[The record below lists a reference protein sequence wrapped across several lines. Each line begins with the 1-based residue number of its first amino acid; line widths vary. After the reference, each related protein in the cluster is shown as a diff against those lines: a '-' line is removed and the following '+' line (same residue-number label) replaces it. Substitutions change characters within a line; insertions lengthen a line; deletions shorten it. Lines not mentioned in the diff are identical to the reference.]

1 MTNIE
6 KKLKEIITLDR
17 YNHSVEVAKASE
29 KLAKIYRVSEEKARI
44 AGLLHDCA
52 KNMSLEKMREI
63 LNLKNIPNEYNNKA
77 LLHGYAGSV
86 YARNAFKIYDKEI
99 LNAIRYHT
107 TGRKNMGIIE
117 KIVYIAD
124 IIEATR
130 TFDFVIENIRQKA
143 YIDLDGAILEEIDF
157 KLYYL
162 LKKNKTVHTN
172 TIELRNELIIKLD
185 K

>member
-63 LNLKNIPNEYNNKA
+63 LNLKNIPKDRK
-77 LLHGYAGSV
+77 ST
-86 YARNAFKIYDKEI
+86 R
-99 LNAIRYHT
+99 LNSSH
-107 TGRKNMGIIE
+107 
-117 KIVYIAD
+117 
-124 IIEATR
+124 
-130 TFDFVIENIRQKA
+130 
-143 YIDLDGAILEEIDF
+143 
-157 KLYYL
+157 
-162 LKKNKTVHTN
+162 
-172 TIELRNELIIKLD
+172 
-185 K
+185 